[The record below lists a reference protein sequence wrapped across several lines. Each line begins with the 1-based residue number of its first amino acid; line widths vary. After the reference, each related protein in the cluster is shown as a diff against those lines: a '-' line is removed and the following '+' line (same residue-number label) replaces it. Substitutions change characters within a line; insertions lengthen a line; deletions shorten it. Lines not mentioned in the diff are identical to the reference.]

1 MLAAAAVAS
10 FLTCAAGIPQARAA
24 GNEEVVGVK
33 EWVKV
38 RAKPTHLGRRVEARM
53 DTGAFYSS
61 IDRNLARRIGF
72 DLSRA
77 KTITI
82 RSALGQTRRPIVP
95 AVLQLGQ
102 KTIYTEVT
110 VANRSNLSNKVLV
123 GRRDLTGF
131 LVRVDREKLAEPGRI
146 SLQPTAETL
155 LTDLPLAAV
164 LVVVLRTVVGV
175 QTFGVFAPVLLA
187 VAFVHTGLVLTFALL
202 LGPLL
207 AAAHLPRVARL
218 AVLVAVVST
227 LLLSTS
233 FLTGATLV
241 DQSAFAAAFPVVV
254 TATIMER
261 FCDLFEQEGLGHA
274 AKRAAATVLF
284 ASTVSQLL
292 TAEPVL
298 WLTYKLSLGL
308 IVAAAVLSAALGS
321 YRGLRLTEL
330 VRFRGAAGAQG

>member
-1 MLAAAAVAS
+1 
-10 FLTCAAGIPQARAA
+10 
-24 GNEEVVGVK
+24 
-33 EWVKV
+33 
-38 RAKPTHLGRRVEARM
+38 M

-82 RSALGQTRRPIVP
+82 RSALGQTKRPIVP

-187 VAFVHTGLVLTFALL
+187 VAFVHTGLVAGLGLIAAVLTFALL

-308 IVAAAVLSAALGS
+308 VVAAAVLSAALGS